1 MIFFVKLYYPYAART
16 VRGCLDP
23 GGEEGGGGAECA
35 ADYNSKTIYGVEMK
49 FGKVV
54 ENQKLINSGVI

>member
-1 MIFFVKLYYPYAART
+1 MRPGLFEGAWT
-16 VRGCLDP
+16 RGERK
-23 GGEEGGGGAECA
+23 GGGGGAECA